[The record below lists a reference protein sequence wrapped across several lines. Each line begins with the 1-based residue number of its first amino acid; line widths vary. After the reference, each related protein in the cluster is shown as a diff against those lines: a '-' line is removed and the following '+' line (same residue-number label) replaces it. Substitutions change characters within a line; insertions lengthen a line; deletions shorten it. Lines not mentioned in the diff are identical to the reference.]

1 MMNIN
6 ADIKLRLESGKRV
19 FCLDVSVCSADSFTI
34 LYGQSGSGKSLTLKC
49 MAGIILPDSGRITV
63 GERVL
68 FDSAKKINIPAR
80 DRRLGY
86 VFQDYALFPHLSV
99 LENIG
104 FAFKRGFRAG
114 MQKDD
119 IRRVMDVLGILD
131 IEDIAGALPGEI
143 SGGQKQRVAI
153 ARALILRP
161 DAILLDEPFS
171 ALDTTLRAKLREELK
186 SLQASYGI
194 PVVLITHDPADIDA
208 FPGTVVNYSAGKICK
223 ALPSV
228 RTQTYAPLE
237 ALCSR

>member
-1 MMNIN
+1 MNIN

-19 FCLDVSVCSADSFTI
+19 FCLDVSVCSPDSFTI
-34 LYGQSGSGKSLTLKC
+34 LYGHSGSGKSLTLKC
-49 MAGIILPDSGRITV
+49 MAGIIRPDSGRIAV
-63 GERVL
+63 GGRVL
-68 FDSAKKINIPAR
+68 FDSSKKICIPAR

-99 LENIG
+99 LENVG
-104 FAFKRGFRAG
+104 FVFKKGFRAR
-114 MQKDD
+114 MQKEDVKC
-119 IRRVMDVLGILD
+119 VMDTLGVLG
-131 IEDIAGALPGEI
+131 IEDIAGARPGEI

-171 ALDTTLRAKLREELK
+171 ALDTMLRAKLRDELK
-186 SLQASYGI
+186 SLQARYDI

-208 FPGTVVNYSAGKICK
+208 FPGTVVNYSAGKVCT
-223 ALPSV
+223 ALPSAGAQ
-228 RTQTYAPLE
+228 RYAPME

>member
-1 MMNIN
+1 MSIN
-6 ADIKLRLESGKRV
+6 ADIKLRFESGKRV
-19 FCLDVSVCSADSFTI
+19 FCLDVSVCSPDMFTI
-34 LYGQSGSGKSLTLKC
+34 LYGHSGSGKSLTLKC
-49 MAGIILPDSGRITV
+49 MAGIIRPDSGRIEV
-63 GERVL
+63 GGRVL

-99 LENIG
+99 LENVG
-104 FAFKRGFRAG
+104 FAFKKGFRAR
-114 MQKDD
+114 MQRDD
-119 IRRVMDVLGILD
+119 IRRVMDNLCILG
-131 IEDIAGALPGEI
+131 IEDIADAHPGEI

-171 ALDTTLRAKLREELK
+171 ALDTILRAKLRNELK
-186 SLQASYGI
+186 SLQERFGI

-208 FPGTVVNYSAGKICK
+208 FPGTVVNYSAGKVCT
-223 ALPSV
+223 ALASN
-228 RTQTYAPLE
+228 RTQRYAPME

>member
-1 MMNIN
+1 MNIN
-6 ADIKLRLESGKRV
+6 ADIKLRLESGKRA
-19 FCLDVSVCSADSFTI
+19 FCLDVSVGSPDNFTI
-34 LYGQSGSGKSLTLKC
+34 LYGHSGSGKSLTLKC
-49 MAGIILPDSGRITV
+49 IAGITRPDSGRVAV
-63 GERVL
+63 GGRVL

-86 VFQDYALFPHLSV
+86 VFQDYALFPHLTV
-99 LENIG
+99 LENVG
-104 FAFKRGFRAG
+104 FAIKRGLRAG

-119 IRRVMDVLGILD
+119 VRRVMETLVTLG

-161 DAILLDEPFS
+161 DALLLDEPFS
-171 ALDTTLRAKLREELK
+171 ALDTTLRARLRDELR
-186 SLQASYGI
+186 SLQERYDI